1 MIAQMKKKYILIQ
14 LCAVLILLVLPT
26 LTVSSSGQMSAIF
39 SFSFFSLVQLFL
51 ALILDAEWRIFLNP
65 REVPAR
71 KNFFSV
77 ILNHLQ
83 WTSIT
88 IGLLMF
94 TYAAITVLSLFL
106 SQLLSHS
113 EQNLQNISP
122 GITNILFLIINVF
135 CASYYEEV
143 IYRQTIPESLLS
155 FTENKYIKILFEL
168 LTLMLFALGHLYL
181 GIAAVANAF
190 ICGIFLRLCRIKTG
204 SVSSGT
210 AAHFIYNMTLFI
222 FILLS

>member
-14 LCAVLILLVLPT
+14 LCAVLVLLVLPT
-26 LTVSSSGQMSAIF
+26 FTASDSGQMSAIF

-51 ALILDAEWRIFLNP
+51 ALILDAECRIFLNP
-65 REVPAR
+65 QNEET
-71 KNFFSV
+71 KKSFFPTA
-77 ILNHLQ
+77 LNHLQ
-83 WTSIT
+83 WSSIT

-106 SQLLSHS
+106 PQILSHS
-113 EQNLQNISP
+113 DQNIQSISP
-122 GITNILFLIINVF
+122 GITNIIFLIINVF

-143 IYRQTIPESLLS
+143 IYRQTIPESLILL
-155 FTENKYIKILFEL
+155 TENTRFKILLEL
-168 LTLMLFALGHLYL
+168 LALILFALGHLYL
-181 GIAAVANAF
+181 GMAAVANAF

-210 AAHFIYNMTLFI
+210 AAHFIYNMTLFL